1 MARAR
6 RRRGSLAGMLILY
19 DIPLSPYAQKVKL
32 ALLEKAIEFT
42 ARVPNLDSPDPEFLA
57 ASPRLEVPALVSD
70 EVRLFD
76 SSLILEYLEDR
87 WPETPLLPRGAAERA
102 RVRTLEE
109 VCDTL
114 YDAVNWG
121 VTEVVVF
128 KRAEGE
134 DAARMLGKA
143 KEQVAGL
150 NARLERE
157 LASRAWFNGEACG
170 YGDLVVYPFVNGA
183 AALGNK
189 PSPGGKLEAW
199 LKLMRGRPS
208 AQRVK
213 QDVIDTLPQFA
224 SRPKDIAEGR
234 HRREYRDHRLDWMLR
249 SGGLTVVLAGVQ
261 AGNIRFSRELD

>member
-1 MARAR
+1 MVT
-6 RRRGSLAGMLILY
+6 LY

-32 ALLEKAIEFT
+32 ALLEKGVPFSAQVPSLDAASAEF
-42 ARVPNLDSPDPEFLA
+42 RSV
-57 ASPRLEVPALVSD
+57 SPRLEVPAFVD
-70 EVRLFD
+70 GDVRLFD
-76 SSLILEYLEDR
+76 SSVILEYLEDR
-87 WPETPLLPRGAAERA
+87 WPEPPLLPRGAAERA

-109 VCDTL
+109 ICDTL

-121 VTEVVVF
+121 VSEILVF
-128 KRAEGE
+128 KRAEGD
-134 DAARMLGKA
+134 DAARMLAKA
-143 KEQVAGL
+143 KAQVAGL
-150 NARLERE
+150 NVRLERE
-157 LASRAWFNGEACG
+157 LANRAWFNGEACG

-189 PSPGGKLEAW
+189 PSPGGPLDAW
-199 LKLMRGRPS
+199 LKTMRGRPS

-249 SGGLTVVLAGVQ
+249 SGGLPIVLAGIH
-261 AGNIRFSRELD
+261 ADNIRFSLDLD